1 MAGAYAPAV
10 AVWRNWAG
18 DQVCAP
24 VRVERPCSEAELIA
38 AVERAVRDGLP
49 VRVAGAGHSFTD
61 AACTDGVMISLDGMK
76 QVVDVDRESGLVEVQ
91 GGIRLHELG
100 ERLAE
105 HRLGME
111 NLGDIAVQAL
121 AGAISTATHGTGLR
135 YPNVSAQV
143 HALRIVTASG
153 DVVTASA
160 GGDPDLFRAA
170 RVAIGS
176 LGAIST
182 VTLRCVPTYT
192 LRRVDEPRPLEETL
206 QALPELVE
214 SHEHWEFFTF
224 PYTGVAFT
232 RLSERTDEPAR
243 PASKA
248 MHLLKDVA
256 GENLVLGAICRAGKL
271 VPGAVP
277 VLNRTLPRLA
287 SREERVDRSD
297 LVFANQRLVRFTEME
312 YAIPRE
318 HGAAAVRRILELV
331 ESRRLPITFPL
342 EVRFAPPDDAFIGP
356 SFGRESCYI
365 AVHVYSGTAF
375 ESYFRGVEEIMS
387 SYGGRPH
394 WGKRHYLSEP
404 QLRERYPEWDS
415 FQAVRERLDPD
426 AVFTNAYTRRV
437 LGGSRVRS
445 LQ

>member
-1 MAGAYAPAV
+1 MP
-10 AVWRNWAG
+10 VWRNWAG

-24 VRVERPCSEAELIA
+24 ARIEQPSSEPELIA
-38 AVERAVRDGLP
+38 AVRRAADDGLP

-61 AACTDGVMISLDGMK
+61 AACTDGAMISLDRMK
-76 QVVDVDRESGLVEVQ
+76 SIVDVDRASGLVEVQ
-91 GGIRLHELG
+91 AGIRLHDLG

-105 HRLGME
+105 HGLAME

-135 YPNVSAQV
+135 FPNLSAQV

-160 GGDPDLFRAA
+160 DGDADLFRAA
-170 RVAIGS
+170 RVAIGA

-206 QALPELVE
+206 DALPQIVE
-214 SHEHWEFFTF
+214 AHEHWEFFTF
-224 PYTGVAFT
+224 PYTGIAFT

-248 MHLLKDVA
+248 VRVLKDVVA
-256 GENLVLGAICRAGKL
+256 ENLVLGAICRAGTL
-271 VPGAVP
+271 APSAVP
-277 VLNRTLPRLA
+277 RLNRTLPKLA

-297 LVFANQRLVRFTEME
+297 RVFANDRLVRFTEME

-318 HGAAAVRRILELV
+318 HAAEAVRRILGLV
-331 ESRRLPITFPL
+331 ESRNLPITFPL

-365 AVHVYSGTAF
+365 AVHVYAGTPF

-415 FQAVRERLDPD
+415 FQAVRERLDPEG
-426 AVFTNAYTRRV
+426 VFANSYTRRV
-437 LGGSRVRS
+437 LGAPASVGGQRKVLPSPR
-445 LQ
+445 